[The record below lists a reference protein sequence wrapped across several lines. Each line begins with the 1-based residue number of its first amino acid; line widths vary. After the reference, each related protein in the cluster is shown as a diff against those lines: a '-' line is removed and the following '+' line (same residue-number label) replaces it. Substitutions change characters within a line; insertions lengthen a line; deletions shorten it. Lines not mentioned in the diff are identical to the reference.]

1 MKCKEY
7 LCTSGILFGFKK
19 AYGTEL
25 CIEIMLDYAR
35 DLRYQYIHAP
45 LVKRVYAECSPLFQ
59 LIKLINS
66 LKNNSNDTILEKLL
80 KKVTHITV
88 LLSMLQDLSSIH
100 MILSVE

>member
-1 MKCKEY
+1 MLES
-7 LCTSGILFGFKK
+7 LCLMVF
-19 AYGTEL
+19 
-25 CIEIMLDYAR
+25 EIIKQKPAR

-66 LKNNSNDTILEKLL
+66 LKNNSNDTILEKIA